1 MNATSELV
9 VLKMLV
15 KTYFSDEIQY
25 DETPEGA
32 RKREELRKAIVALSK
47 DWPEYI

>member
-15 KTYFSDEIQY
+15 NTYFSDEIQY

-47 DWPEYI
+47 D